1 MKVSG
6 TGSTAAAGAA
16 AQRSAR
22 PTAEGFAPQAG
33 EGAREVAAPGAVA
46 GTSALTSLDVLLAL
60 QETPG
65 PTERRKRAIR
75 RAGGLL
81 DALDQVKLAL
91 LEDGSDPRSALDR
104 LRSLTRDLRDGTDDL
119 GLESV
124 LDEVETRAAVE
135 LAKDEMARKAQALAP
150 DPGGQ
155 AQRFAG

>member
-16 AQRSAR
+16 QRSGR
-22 PTAEGFAPQAG
+22 PSAEGFAPQASD
-33 EGAREVAAPGAVA
+33 GARESSAPGAVA

-65 PTERRKRAIR
+65 PTERRKRAVR

-81 DALDQVKLAL
+81 DALDQIKLSM
-91 LEDGSDPRSALDR
+91 LEEGGDPRGALDR
-104 LRSLTRDLRDGTDDL
+104 LRVLTRDMRDQTDDM

-135 LAKDEMARKAQALAP
+135 LAKDEMARKAKVLA
-150 DPGGQ
+150 
-155 AQRFAG
+155 A

>member
-1 MKVSG
+1 MKVNG
-6 TGSTAAAGAA
+6 TGPAAAAGA

-22 PTAEGFAPQAG
+22 PSADGFAPQAI
-33 EGAREVAAPGAVA
+33 EGAREAVAPGAVA
-46 GTSALTSLDVLLAL
+46 GTAALTSLDVLLAL

-65 PTERRKRAIR
+65 PTERRRRAIR

-91 LEDGSDPRSALDR
+91 LEEGGDPRGALDR
-104 LRSLTRDLRDGTDDL
+104 LHALTRDLRDQTEDM

-135 LAKDEMARKAQALAP
+135 LAKGEMARKAEVLAV
-150 DPGGQ
+150 
-155 AQRFAG
+155 